1 MSKTGR
7 RIMLLLVSLSL
18 AACATSQAPK
28 VRFTGSVPT
37 RSDRDYA
44 NWPVEPLK
52 AALLMQEARFEVL
65 SVEPAGSGTT
75 RPERGE
81 FRFPETGDEFS
92 VKGKLV
98 PAKLDGINNSPRKE
112 LAAWQLQSL
121 FLDPV
126 DFVVPSTVLRCV
138 SLEGYRAHHDGKG
151 TPNVPGTKCM
161 LYEVTVWMEN
171 TTVPDEL
178 YEEERF
184 LDDLD
189 YAYHLANFNIFAYL
203 INLRD
208 NRDGNVLV
216 SVDEDNR
223 RVFAVDNG
231 VSFGTIWYN
240 WFYPPTYSWREI
252 SVPALPRRSIDRLRK
267 LKRGDLDFLMVV
279 AQLEPDADG
288 MLQIVQSEAPI
299 DPNRGARHEGATI
312 QFGLTAREVEDVWE
326 RIQTLIERV
335 DAGEIALF

>member
-7 RIMLLLVSLSL
+7 RLVLLLVSVSL
-18 AACATSQAPK
+18 AACAPSQPEK
-28 VRFTGSVPT
+28 VRFSGSVPT

-52 AALLMQEARFEVL
+52 AALLMQEAEIKAL
-65 SVEPAGSGTT
+65 SVESAGAGMT
-75 RPERGE
+75 RPEKAE
-81 FRFPETGDEFS
+81 ILFPQTGDKFS

-98 PAKLDGINNSPRKE
+98 PPDLDGINNSPRKE
-112 LAAWQLQSL
+112 LAAWQLQTI

-126 DFVVPSTVLRCV
+126 DFTVPSTVLRCV
-138 SLEGYRAHHDGKG
+138 PIEKWMRHHDEAI
-151 TPNVPGTKCM
+151 PVVPDTKCV
-161 LYEVTVWMEN
+161 LVEVTVWIEN
-171 TTVPDEL
+171 ATVPDEL

-208 NRDGNVLV
+208 NRKGNVLV
-216 SVDEDNR
+216 SKDEENR

-240 WFYPPTYSWREI
+240 WIYPPTYSWRTI
-252 SVPALPRRSIDRLRK
+252 SVPALPRKSIDRLRE
-267 LKRGDLDFLMVV
+267 LRREDLDFLMVV

-288 MLQIVQSEAPI
+288 ILKVVQAGAPI
-299 DPNRGARHEGATI
+299 DPSEGVRREGTTL
-312 QFGLTAREVEDVWE
+312 QFGLTAGEVEDVWQ
-326 RIQTLIERV
+326 RIEALIERV
-335 DAGEIALF
+335 DAGEIPLF

>member
-7 RIMLLLVSLSL
+7 RIVLLLMSVSL
-18 AACATSQAPK
+18 AACGTTQGQK

-37 RSDRDYA
+37 RSDQDYT

-52 AALLMQEARFEVL
+52 AALLMQKAEYEVL

-75 RPERGE
+75 RPEKGE
-81 FRFPETGDEFS
+81 ILFPETGDKFNI
-92 VKGKLV
+92 KGKLV
-98 PAKLDGINNSPRKE
+98 PHSLDGINNSPRKE
-112 LAAWQLQSL
+112 LAAWQLQAL

-126 DFVVPSTVLRCV
+126 DFTVPSTVLRCV
-138 SLEGYRAHHDGKG
+138 PVKTWLKRHDEAIPVV
-151 TPNVPGTKCM
+151 PNTNCV
-161 LYEVTVWMEN
+161 LADVTIWMEN
-171 TTVPDEL
+171 VTVPDEL

-184 LDDLD
+184 LNDLN

-208 NRDGNVLV
+208 NRTGNVLV
-216 SVDEDNR
+216 SKDDNNR

-240 WFYPPTYSWREI
+240 WIYPPTYSWREI
-252 SVPALPRRSIDRLRK
+252 SVPALPKKSIDRLRK
-267 LKRGDLDFLMVV
+267 LRRKDIDFLMV
-279 AQLEPDADG
+279 ASQLEADADG
-288 MLQIVQSEAPI
+288 MLQTVQPGAPI
-299 DPNRGARHEGATI
+299 DPNRGVRHEGTTV
-312 QFGLTAREVEDVWE
+312 QFGLTAGEVEDIWE
-326 RIQTLIERV
+326 RIEALIERV